1 MCEKTNGE
9 YMGICDMLRSYAQD
23 ENTRLHM
30 PGHGGVG
37 IMDLS
42 YEYDVTENARTDNL
56 YDPSDGGYVDSTLR
70 MIEQT
75 YGSTA
80 SIISAHG
87 ATAAIQSS
95 VYCCRVLKGKRF
107 FVHRKCHASVIN
119 ALTMCDCEMTY
130 FTDITHLDF
139 MLDHPCDATVILT
152 SPDYYG
158 DIEPVSKYSDLCKK
172 YGAYL
177 IVDNSHGAH
186 LLWCKDNMHPLTLGA
201 DFCIDSMHKT
211 TPTLT
216 GGALLHSVKCKR
228 DLMLKGVRL
237 FASTSPSY
245 LIAASVEKS
254 VQLMNDKGKELL
266 LRLESEISDIEDPLK
281 SIGFC
286 RYKSEL
292 YDPCRL
298 TVESQCHNGKYYDM
312 TKVCDYLAENGVVA
326 EFASKDKCVF
336 IVPVF
341 TKRSDLQ
348 KLLTVLESFT
358 KKYKPDCDNKFCNVF
373 PIPKRSIGIRRALLS
388 RSEKMPL
395 DIAIGKVSAEIKYV
409 YPPGI
414 PIVLPG
420 DVIDEKTALI
430 LAENKIT
437 DIEVVSDEEG

>member
-9 YMGICDMLRSYAQD
+9 YMGICDMLRSYAQGAKA
-23 ENTRLHM
+23 RFHM

-37 IMDLS
+37 VMDLS
-42 YEYDVTENARTDNL
+42 YEYDVTENSKTDNL
-56 YDPSDGGYVDSTLR
+56 YDPSDDGYVDSTLR
-70 MIEQT
+70 MIERT
-75 YGSTA
+75 YGSYA

-119 ALTMCDCEMTY
+119 ALALCDCEISY
-130 FTDITHLDF
+130 FTDVFHLEG
-139 MLDHPCDATVILT
+139 MLDCVCDATVILT

-158 DIEPVSKYSDLCKK
+158 DIEPVSKYSELCKK
-172 YGAYL
+172 HGMYL

-186 LLWCKDNMHPLTLGA
+186 LLWCRDNMHPLVLGA

-211 TPTLT
+211 TPALT
-216 GGALLHSVKCKR
+216 GGALLHSMRCER
-228 DLMLKGVRL
+228 ELMLKGVRL

-254 VQLMNDKGKELL
+254 VQLMNDRGKELL
-266 LRLESEISDIEDPLK
+266 SVLQAELSELSEKLEG
-281 SIGFC
+281 IGFC
-286 RYKSEL
+286 RYKGEL
-292 YDPCRL
+292 YDVCRFTL
-298 TVESQCHNGKYYDM
+298 ASQSHNGKYYDM
-312 TKVCDYLAENGVVA
+312 TKVCDYLAQNGVVA

-341 TKRSDLQ
+341 TKKSDLQ
-348 KLLTVLESFT
+348 RLFDLLTSFT
-358 KKYKPDCDNKFCNVF
+358 KEFRPDRTGKLCDAF
-373 PIPKRSIGIRRALLS
+373 PTPRMAMGIKQALLS
-388 RSEKMPL
+388 HNEKIP
-395 DIAIGKVSAEIKYV
+395 IISAVGRVSAQINYV

-420 DVIDEKTALI
+420 DIIDRQTVCI
-430 LAENKIT
+430 LAENNIT
-437 DIEVVSDEEG
+437 DIEVVSDEKG